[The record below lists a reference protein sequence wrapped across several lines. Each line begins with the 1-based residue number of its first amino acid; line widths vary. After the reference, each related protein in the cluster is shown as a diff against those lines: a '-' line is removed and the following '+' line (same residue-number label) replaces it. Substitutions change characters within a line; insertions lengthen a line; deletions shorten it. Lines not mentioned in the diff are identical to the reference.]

1 MSIDI
6 IKKTTKPTSWD
17 FWNPDY
23 INRTVFYK
31 MYISEKYSKDM
42 FMTPAKEI
50 IILYD
55 ENNKIIKGSFYD
67 GTYNPD
73 KGEDFKIKKKYE
85 DNDFKRRTKKN
96 INRYR
101 GSPKRFKFHNIGLYY
116 KAENSGHAVAVL
128 YDSKTKE
135 LEVFQRDSKEVFYE
149 ESKPMITNLFKYIYG
164 DDIKIFFNPAFCI
177 ATGILANYCAWIHHT
192 MPGDCLLWVY
202 WYLELRMTN
211 KEFTRRQVLN
221 KAMKIFQKD
230 KKNKK
235 YPEKVLICEVLKAY
249 RDFVDDF
256 NKQFIVELGPNRKN
270 IIRINKKKT
279 TPLLIKAGR
288 MLKKYRN
295 IIRHEYI
302 FWIED
307 PIFDYIYDY

>member
-17 FWNPDY
+17 FWNPGY
-23 INRTVFYK
+23 INRTIFYK

-42 FMTPAKEI
+42 FMIPTKEMYI
-50 IILYD
+50 VYD
-55 ENNKIIKGSFYD
+55 KDNKVDSGMFTDYSYIPQGIGFPCKKNYE
-67 GTYNPD
+67 D
-73 KGEDFKIKKKYE
+73 KDFKKPIRKYIY
-85 DNDFKRRTKKN
+85 K
-96 INRYR
+96 YR
-101 GSPKRFKFHNIGLYY
+101 GSSKRFKFHDIGFYY
-116 KAENSGHAVAVL
+116 KAEDSGHAVAIL

-135 LEVFQRDSKEVFYE
+135 LEVFQRDYYESGYKE
-149 ESKPMITNLFKYIYG
+149 SWSMITSLFKYIYG
-164 DDIKIFFNPAFCI
+164 DDIKIYFNPAFCI
-177 ATGILANYCAWIHHT
+177 ATSLLSDYCSWVHHT
-192 MPGDCLLWVY
+192 VPGDCLLWVY

-211 KEFTRRQVLN
+211 KEFTRRQILN

-235 YPEKVLICEVLKAY
+235 YPEKVLICEVIKAY

-288 MLKKYRN
+288 LLKKYRN